1 VALTVGVDVGGTF
14 TDVVVFDGRSVTGRK
29 LPTTPDQSV
38 AVADGLAAAG
48 VDSGSVFLHGT
59 TAGTNALLEGRVAR
73 TALVTSPGFEDV
85 IEIGRQARPSLY
97 DSFVDRPMPL
107 VERSL
112 RLGFDGDIG
121 GLIQSL
127 EAARPEV
134 VAVALVR
141 SYSDPGPELE
151 LGHLLGEA
159 LNVPVSA
166 GTRVSPA
173 FREYERIATTVLNA
187 ALTPEVSGYL
197 DRLESASTANRRLVM
212 TSSGG
217 LLPFA
222 SAVGYAGRLVL
233 SGPAAG
239 VVASTALGRA
249 KGHDSVISFDM
260 GGTSTDVCR
269 IAGTASSL
277 GPRRAGVGWVNRVPS
292 LPVRT
297 IGAGGGSV
305 AWIDDGGALRVGP
318 RSAGA
323 VPGPAAYGLGGDQAT
338 VTDANVLLGRIPAS
352 VKLGG
357 SVALDIEAARGAVS
371 LIAAAIGLDEKA
383 VANGI
388 IEVVDTHMER
398 ALRAV
403 SVEEGV
409 DPRGSVL
416 VAFGGAGGLHAP
428 RLARRLGIGTTLIPP
443 LSGVFSA
450 LGLLLSRP
458 SSDAIRTVMLEEG
471 SSRLAEVS
479 KTIRVEAMES
489 FTRDHGTPGEEV
501 VVLGEARYV
510 GQSHELS
517 VTMGEGW
524 PDLRRAFE
532 ADHRSRFGFIREE
545 EPIELVNVKA
555 VISGSAPLA
564 WSDLPSLPTAG
575 ARPEPVAKPAIVG
588 SEIID
593 VPVWQRGVLPPG
605 FETTGPAIVV
615 ETDSAVWLEPGD
627 RMSVH
632 DDGTLEIGH
641 G

>member
-1 VALTVGVDVGGTF
+1 VTLTVGVDVGGTF
-14 TDVVVFDGRSVTGRK
+14 TDVVAFDGRSVTGRK
-29 LPTTPDQSV
+29 LPTTADQSV
-38 AVADGLAAAG
+38 AVAEGLADAG
-48 VDSGSVFLHGT
+48 VEPGSVFLHGT
-59 TAGTNALLEGRVAR
+59 TAGTNALLERRVAR
-73 TALVTSPGFEDV
+73 TVLVTTPGFEDV

-112 RLGFDGDIG
+112 RLGFDGDIS
-121 GLIQSL
+121 GLIRSVAAASP
-127 EAARPEV
+127 EA

-141 SYSDPGPELE
+141 SYSDREPELE
-151 LGHLLGEA
+151 LGRRLGEA
-159 LNVPVSA
+159 LHVPVSV

-173 FREYERIATTVLNA
+173 FREYERVATTVLNA

-197 DRLESASTANRRLVM
+197 GRLESASRAGRRLVM

-222 SAVGYAGRLVL
+222 SAVDYAGRLVL

-269 IAGTASSL
+269 IGGAASSQ

-297 IGAGGGSV
+297 IGAGGGSL
-305 AWIDDGGALRVGP
+305 AWVDDGGALRVGP

-323 VPGPAAYGLGGDQAT
+323 HPGPAAYGLGGDQAT

-352 VKLGG
+352 ILLGG
-357 SVALDIEAARGAVS
+357 SVALDVAAARGAMS
-371 LIAAAIGLDEKA
+371 MIAAALGLGQDA
-383 VANGI
+383 VAAGI

-409 DPRGSVL
+409 DPRSSVL
-416 VAFGGAGGLHAP
+416 VAFGGAGGLHAS
-428 RLARRLGIGTTLIPP
+428 RLARRLGIETTLIPP

-458 SSDAIRTVMLEEG
+458 SSDAIRTVMLGEG
-471 SSRLAEVS
+471 SPGLAEAS
-479 KTIRVEAMES
+479 RAIMMEATES

-501 VVLGEARYV
+501 VVMGEARYV

-517 VTMGEGW
+517 IAMDDGW
-524 PDLRRAFE
+524 PGVRRAFE
-532 ADHRSRFGFIREE
+532 ADHRARFGFVREGQ
-545 EPIELVNVKA
+545 PIELVNVKA
-555 VISGSAPLA
+555 MVAGSAPLT
-564 WSDLPSLPTAG
+564 WSDLPTLGPAG
-575 ARPEPVAKPAIVG
+575 GHPEPAGMPAIVG
-588 SEIID
+588 SGAAQ
-593 VPVWQRGVLPPG
+593 VPVWQRRALPPG
-605 FETTGPAIVV
+605 FETVGPAIVI
-615 ETDSAVWLEPGD
+615 EADSAVWLEPGD

-632 DDGTLEIGH
+632 DDGTLEIVH